1 MSNNS
6 TNKMSYA
13 DKIGIATI
21 NLRSAPQTCTQL
33 MRAGMVPNL
42 VGDAGIGKT
51 AVAKQIAKA
60 LDAHFIDKIVSQLSA
75 SDFAIGFREPTG
87 SCFKMLLSEWLTE
100 LIEVAN
106 TGKPVMLFL
115 DEITRYQDQET
126 ASVIFA
132 MISERS
138 IYGNKLPKNVMIMSA
153 SNPMDGDY
161 AVNDIMT
168 DPAWRRR
175 LCHIYV
181 EADTT
186 AWLDYATANNIHKNV
201 YDFIVCNPNFLLDE
215 TARAAGKVYG
225 TPASWEKVSNL
236 LHENATLQFVPVP
249 AVASLVGFDVA
260 SAFADF
266 VDNAEY
272 KLEPSLVWRDYK
284 EARKVI
290 EKMKE
295 HGRHDLVMATVTGVG
310 TSILRV
316 QPKLDEK
323 SNTVNNLVK
332 FWSELPDEAMV
343 KLNLLLAER
352 TSEQSTYY
360 ASLMGAV
367 YQTPE
372 WTGTIYKRMHNATR

>member
-1 MSNNS
+1 MSTKS
-6 TNKMSYA
+6 TTNKMSYA

-21 NLRSAPQTCTQL
+21 NLGSAPQTCTQL

-51 AVAKQIAKA
+51 AVAKQIANA

-75 SDFAIGFREPTG
+75 SDFAIGFREPDG
-87 SCFKMLLSEWLTE
+87 GCFKMLLSEWLTE

-126 ASVIFA
+126 ASVIFS

-138 IYGNKLPKNVMIMSA
+138 IYGNKLPKNVMIMCA

-181 EADTT
+181 ESDVGV
-186 AWLDYATANNIHKNV
+186 WLNYAAKNDIDKRV
-201 YDFIVCNPNFLLDE
+201 YDFIVCHPNFLLDSE
-215 TARAAGKVYG
+215 ARSAGKIYG
-225 TPASWEKVSNL
+225 TPASWEKVSTL
-236 LHENATLQFVPVP
+236 LKENSTLDFVPVP
-249 AVASLVGFDVA
+249 AVSSLVGFDVA

-266 VDNAEY
+266 VDNADY
-272 KLEPSLVWRDYK
+272 KLDPSMVWSNYK
-284 EARKVI
+284 EAEKI
-290 EKMKE
+290 IAKMKKDN
-295 HGRHDLVMATVTGVG
+295 RHDLVMNTVVGVG
-310 TSILRV
+310 TMILISAPDV
-316 QPKLDEK
+316 
-323 SNTVNNLVK
+323 NTCVNNFVK
-332 FWSELPDEAMV
+332 FWSELPDEAMI
-343 KLNLLLAER
+343 KLNLVLTDRKPDQA
-352 TSEQSTYY
+352 SYY
-360 ASLMGAV
+360 ATLMSAV
-367 YQTPE
+367 QKTPE
-372 WTGTIYKRMHNATR
+372 WVNVIYKRMMNATR